1 MRDQSTAVAK
11 VVPTTHEESEEIID
25 AAELARRLGV
35 PKSWV
40 EERVRSRTED
50 KIPHYKFGKYTRF
63 AWGSPELAEWLR
75 GRMVVVNSTVE
86 RAYIKEKTR

>member
-1 MRDQSTAVAK
+1 MKDQSTAVAE
-11 VVPTTHEESEEIID
+11 VVPSSKEEIID
-25 AAELARRLGV
+25 AAEFARRLGV

-40 EERVRSRTED
+40 EEKVRSRTKD

-63 AWGSPELAEWLR
+63 AWGSPELADWLR
-75 GRMVVVNSTVE
+75 RRMVVVNSAVE

>member
-1 MRDQSTAVAK
+1 MRDQSTAIAE
-11 VVPTTHEESEEIID
+11 VVPTTHEEIID

-40 EERVRSRTED
+40 EEKVRSRTKD

-86 RAYIKEKTR
+86 RAYTKEKTR